1 MMVIECILQLGYKL
15 LNKGYIPDV
24 VLRSAIRL
32 LCWQR
37 LSEIDRGSFEA
48 NHAAK
53 MDWVETAR
61 ARPTI
66 ADLTDT
72 ANKQH
77 YEVPTDFMLSCLGPH
92 AKYSCCLYPTGNESI
107 EEAEVLML
115 ENYCEK
121 AQLINGLDILDLGCG
136 WGSLTLYLAE
146 RYPKS
151 RITGLSN
158 SITQKA
164 YIESVVRSR
173 GLSNVEVITADVN
186 HFDFSGHKHFD
197 RILSIEMFEHMKN
210 YKLLMS
216 KVSGWLRPGSDALF
230 LYTYFASAP
239 RRITLKQTMAG
250 WPRISFLEVPCLRMI
265 SFFTSRTT

>member
-230 LYTYFASAP
+230 LYTYFATAP